1 MAVKVTVIIP
11 NYNGLKFMRPCMES
25 LRQQRCRDFR
35 VLVVDNGSDDG
46 SVQWLKEQRIPA
58 IFLKEN
64 TGFTGAVNTGIRAAG
79 TEFVLLLNNDT
90 VAEPGLVGELLK
102 TIERSEK
109 IFAVSSKMIQM
120 HHRELMDDA
129 GDMYSV
135 LGWAYQRGVGRSS
148 KGYNKPGEVFSA
160 CAAAAIYRKK
170 VFETIGLFDE
180 MHFCYLEDIDVC
192 YRAKIYGYHN
202 RYCPSAVVYHVG
214 SATSGSKYNG
224 FKVKLAARNNIYLNY
239 KNMPLGQLLVN
250 GLPLIAGICVKYGF
264 FKKIGFGKEY
274 LEGIREGFATMRSC
288 RKVAYSSEHLQNYL
302 SIQWELMIGTC
313 IYVYEFLCRQLGKV
327 L

>member
-250 GLPLIAGICVKYGF
+250 GLPLIAGICIKYGF

-302 SIQWELMIGTC
+302 SIQWELMMGTC

>member
-11 NYNGLKFMRPCMES
+11 NYNGLKYMRLCMES

-135 LGWAYQRGVGRSS
+135 LGWAYQRGVGRSAR
-148 KGYNKPGEVFSA
+148 GYNKPGEVFSA

-274 LEGIREGFATMRSC
+274 LAGIREGFATMRSC

-302 SIQWELMIGTC
+302 SIQWELMMGTC